1 MIHRVISEVDMGDPI
16 LVLEIPF
23 VKGSDEDLESLKQ
36 RIHEIEWKAIVSGT
50 GLAIKELIV
59 GRANKEGTKNR
70 SITPA
75 SGV

>member
-1 MIHRVISEVDMGDPI
+1 MGDPI

-50 GLAIKELIV
+50 NIAIKELFL
-59 GRANKEGTKNR
+59 GRVRKEGTN
-70 SITPA
+70 
-75 SGV
+75 

>member
-50 GLAIKELIV
+50 GLAIKELME
-59 GRANKEGTKNR
+59 GRARKEGTN
-70 SITPA
+70 
-75 SGV
+75 